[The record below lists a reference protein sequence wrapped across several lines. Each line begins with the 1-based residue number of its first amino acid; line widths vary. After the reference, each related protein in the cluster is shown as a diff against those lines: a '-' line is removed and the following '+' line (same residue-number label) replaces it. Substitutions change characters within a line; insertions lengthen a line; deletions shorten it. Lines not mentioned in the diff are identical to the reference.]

1 MLSGAEKGVSP
12 IEVEL
17 PPLRVVW
24 YNHQVE
30 DSGGAWSPLGR

>member
-1 MLSGAEKGVSP
+1 VPKKGVSP
-12 IEVEL
+12 MERGL

-24 YNHQVE
+24 YTHQVE